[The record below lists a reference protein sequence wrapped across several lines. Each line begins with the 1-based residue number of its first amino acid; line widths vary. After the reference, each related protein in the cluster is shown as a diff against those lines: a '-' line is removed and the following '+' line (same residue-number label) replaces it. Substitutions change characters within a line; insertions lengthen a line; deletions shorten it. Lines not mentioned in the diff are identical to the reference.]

1 MFISKNWDVETLEQQ
16 SVFLSGV
23 YESIYLKI
31 SSRGKNKVTVIV
43 GNIYRPNSAPKAN
56 LQLALSTHS
65 SIMTS
70 IRDDHKLN
78 KFKLILMSDFNVD
91 LKNSETS
98 QLTNQYL
105 LSHLQ
110 HGLKPVIDIS
120 AHVTTSS
127 NKIIDHIFVCSPPLD
142 YKSGVVI
149 FSLSDHMPTY
159 YNDPSITFSAS
170 NPVLSSRKITSASTA
185 IYLSLLKNLSFNLT
199 PTDLK
204 SLFDNLFDLITA
216 AADLAFPETPNTAR
230 RSKSRFSPWMS
241 RGLLIS
247 AKRKQ
252 VSYQSQFK
260 KPTPTFKL
268 KY

>member
-1 MFISKNWDVETLEQQ
+1 MFISKNLDVETLEQQ

-105 LSHLQ
+105 L
-110 HGLKPVIDIS
+110 
-120 AHVTTSS
+120 
-127 NKIIDHIFVCSPPLD
+127 
-142 YKSGVVI
+142 
-149 FSLSDHMPTY
+149 
-159 YNDPSITFSAS
+159 
-170 NPVLSSRKITSASTA
+170 
-185 IYLSLLKNLSFNLT
+185 
-199 PTDLK
+199 
-204 SLFDNLFDLITA
+204 
-216 AADLAFPETPNTAR
+216 
-230 RSKSRFSPWMS
+230 
-241 RGLLIS
+241 
-247 AKRKQ
+247 
-252 VSYQSQFK
+252 
-260 KPTPTFKL
+260 
-268 KY
+268 